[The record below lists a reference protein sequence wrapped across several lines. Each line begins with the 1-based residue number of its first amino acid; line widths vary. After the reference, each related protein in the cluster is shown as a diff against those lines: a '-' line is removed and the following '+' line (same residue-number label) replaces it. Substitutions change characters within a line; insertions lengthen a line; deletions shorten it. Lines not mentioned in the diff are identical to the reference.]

1 MERNLT
7 KNMRSGENIKRMRLR
22 FGLTQKELGE
32 KINVSER
39 RIGTWE
45 RGAVLPSDENKQKLE
60 RFFYSGK
67 FSEKIEDDM
76 LRLDPEHMFTSAN
89 KIGMIGF
96 LLVILFGVAMYLGIK
111 EMLGA

>member
-7 KNMRSGENIKRMRLR
+7 KNMRSGENIKHMRLR

-45 RGAVLPSDENKQKLE
+45 RGAVLPSDEILGYHFLGDVAQHAHNAAIIDPVLMRPQAHGNKPQ
-60 RFFYSGK
+60 GC
-67 FSEKIEDDM
+67 
-76 LRLDPEHMFTSAN
+76 PCSAAACFC
-89 KIGMIGF
+89 GV
-96 LLVILFGVAMYLGIK
+96 LLWC
-111 EMLGA
+111 

>member
-7 KNMRSGENIKRMRLR
+7 KNMRSGENIKHMRLR

-60 RFFYSGK
+60 RIFYSGK
-67 FSEKIEDDM
+67 FSEEDM
-76 LRLDPEHMFTSAN
+76 LKLDPEHFMNTN
-89 KIGMIGF
+89 RIVMVGL